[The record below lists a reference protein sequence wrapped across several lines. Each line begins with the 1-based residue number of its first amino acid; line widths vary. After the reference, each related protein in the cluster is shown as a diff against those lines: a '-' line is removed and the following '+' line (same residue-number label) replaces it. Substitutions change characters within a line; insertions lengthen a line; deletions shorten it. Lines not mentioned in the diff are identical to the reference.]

1 MKKLCLLLLAALSAC
16 SPTESQAGASPVEEG
31 GRLVVYTVNYPLAFF
46 AEWIGGKAVRTEFP
60 APTDQDPAFWSPD
73 AETIV
78 AYQEAD
84 LILLNGAGYAKWVE
98 RATLPASRT
107 INTGLT
113 LKKRLIE
120 VEAAV
125 THTHGPEGEHSHG
138 ETAFTT
144 WLDPTFALEQARTI
158 TFVLSGARPQFREDF
173 EYNFAALEA
182 ELRELDERW
191 QAIVATDPERPLLG
205 SHPVYQYLEAHLGL
219 NLESVHWEPADMP
232 DAGMWRE
239 LETLLDSHPAR
250 FMLWEG
256 EPLPEVAE
264 RLRGMGVES
273 VVFDPCASMPA
284 NADDFLDVMQANAEA
299 LETAFRRP

>member
-1 MKKLCLLLLAALSAC
+1 MKKLCILLLAGLAAC
-16 SPTESQAGASPVEEG
+16 SPAESKAGASPVEEG
-31 GRLVVYTVNYPLAFF
+31 GRLLVYTVNYPLAYF
-46 AEWIGGKAVRTEFP
+46 AEWIGGQAVRVEFP
-60 APTDQDPAFWSPD
+60 APADQDPASWTPD
-73 AETIV
+73 PETIV
-78 AYQEAD
+78 AYQAAD

-107 INTGLT
+107 INTGMT
-113 LKKRLIE
+113 QKKRLIE
-120 VEAAV
+120 VAATV

-158 TFVLSGARPQFREDF
+158 TFVLSGARPQFAEDF
-173 EYNFAALEA
+173 EANLAALEA

-205 SHPVYQYLEAHLGL
+205 SHPVYQYLDAHLGL
-219 NLESVHWEPADMP
+219 NLESVHWEPDAMP
-232 DAGMWRE
+232 DEDLWRE
-239 LETLLDSHPAR
+239 LATLLESHPAR

-256 EPLPEVAE
+256 EPLPEVVE
-264 RLRGMGVES
+264 RLRGLGVES
-273 VVFDPCASMPA
+273 VVFDPCAQVPE

-299 LETAFRRP
+299 LEAAF